1 LDWFDLLGKGCKSL
15 GPEEKFLLIRLVYNQ
30 SSEEDVTL
38 PTTPKDRAK
47 ALGTSLRALQ
57 SLEGILKDKNMLP
70 KKITLLDK
78 VKNKGRYQ
86 FIEGVEKLISR
97 DKKFSDGVDVNSKN
111 VAIVKPLLVDDK
123 LTKEN
128 GLERAAVRLW
138 LMVLV
143 AHSNENGVVS
153 GLSVADFNWL
163 LGKFAKDRHRSQLSL
178 LIELRVIVGY
188 KAGFTGKALFGKVKG
203 EYVLNGKHPLLSG
216 GRYSKYDLAIVSER
230 ANEKLLAFRMV
241 RYATTLQHPSEV
253 LPLQKELGEHIVTS
267 DINGNADRML
277 GKAFFALRGSL
288 KGEELSCHLQQYLM
302 NTSLVML
309 RAMGDYQISL
319 ETAVRYID
327 YRELFSTAFI
337 KEVASDVLGID
348 NLDNDAAQSQTK
360 AFFESHLSYSSWSE
374 GVSGSNATIEVIR
387 SVGLVIGCALCVTA
401 KSWSKGEFLKLDSAI
416 DKVETR
422 VSRVACCRE
431 RLFLFCS

>member
-1 LDWFDLLGKGCKSL
+1 MDWFDLLGKGCKSL

-30 SSEEDVTL
+30 SSEVDVTL

-47 ALGTSLRALQ
+47 ALGGSLRALQ

-78 VKNKGRYQ
+78 VENKGRYQ

-97 DKKFSDGVDVNSKN
+97 GRKFSDGVDVNSKN

-123 LTKEN
+123 LAKEN
-128 GLERAAVRLW
+128 RLERAAVRLW

-241 RYATTLQHPSEV
+241 RYATALQHPSEV
-253 LPLQKELGEHIVTS
+253 LPLLKELSEHIVAS
-267 DINGNADRML
+267 DKNGNTDRML
-277 GKAFFALRGSL
+277 GKAFFALRESL

-302 NTSLVML
+302 NTSLAML

-327 YRELFSTAFI
+327 YRELFSKAFI
-337 KEVASDVLGID
+337 KEVASEFIVID
-348 NLDNDAAQSQTK
+348 NLDNEAAQSQIK
-360 AFFESHLSYSSWSE
+360 VFFEGHLSCSPWSE
-374 GVSGSNATIEVIR
+374 GGSGSNATIEVIR
-387 SVGLVIGCALCVTA
+387 SVGLLVGCALCATA
-401 KSWSKGEFLKLDSAI
+401 KSWRKGEFLKLDSVI

-422 VSRVACCRE
+422 VSRVVCCRE
-431 RLFLFCS
+431 HLFLFCS

>member
-1 LDWFDLLGKGCKSL
+1 MDWFFLLGEVFKRL

-30 SSEEDVTL
+30 SFEAGAPL
-38 PTTPKDRAK
+38 PTAPKDRAK
-47 ALGTSLRALQ
+47 ALGTSLRTLQ

-97 DKKFSDGVDVNSKN
+97 DKKISESGGVNPEN
-111 VAIVKPLLVDDK
+111 MTIVEPLLVDDK
-123 LTKEN
+123 LAREN

-153 GLSVADFNWL
+153 GVSIADFNRL

-178 LIELRVIVGY
+178 LTRLRIIIGY
-188 KAGFTGKALFGKVKG
+188 KSGFTGKVLFGKMKG

-216 GRYSKYDLAIVSER
+216 GIYSKYDLAIVSER

-241 RYATTLQHPSEV
+241 RYATAPQHPSEA
-253 LPLQKELGEHIVTS
+253 LPLLKELGEHIATS
-267 DINGNADRML
+267 DKNGNADRML
-277 GKAFFALRGSL
+277 GKAFFALRESL

-302 NTSLVML
+302 NTSLAML

-327 YRELFSTAFI
+327 YRELFSKAFI

-360 AFFESHLSYSSWSE
+360 AFFEKHLSYSSWSE
-374 GVSGSNATIEVIR
+374 GASGSNATIEVIR
-387 SVGLVIGCALCVTA
+387 SVGLVVGCALCVTA
-401 KSWSKGEFLKLDSAI
+401 KSWRKGEFLKLDSVI

-422 VSRVACCRE
+422 VSRVVCCRE
-431 RLFLFCS
+431 RLFLFRS